1 MIAVVSNPPQN
12 GAVSRGARTTMAGVA
27 AIGSVLAASSCCLP
41 VLPFVFAAG
50 VAGSAT
56 FLTILRPYLLGLSGV
71 LVAYGFYQA
80 WRAKQCRSQTSVV
93 SEILLWTSALF
104 VIVSIFFPQLL
115 ANAAANLLAQ

>member
-1 MIAVVSNPPQN
+1 MIAVVSNPLQN
-12 GAVSRGARTTMAGVA
+12 SAVSPGVRTTLAGVA
-27 AIGSVLAASSCCLP
+27 AIGSVLAASTCCLP

-50 VAGSAT
+50 VAGGAT
-56 FLTILRPYLLGLSGV
+56 FFAVLRPYLLGLSVV

-80 WRAKQCRSQTSVV
+80 WRAKQCRSRTSVV
-93 SEILLWTSALF
+93 GSILLWTSALF